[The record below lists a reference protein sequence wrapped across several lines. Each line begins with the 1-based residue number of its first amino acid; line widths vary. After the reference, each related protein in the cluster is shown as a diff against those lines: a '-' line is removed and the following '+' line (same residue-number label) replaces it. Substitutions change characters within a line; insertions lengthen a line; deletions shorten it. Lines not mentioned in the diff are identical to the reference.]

1 MNKVILMGRLT
12 RDPEV
17 RYSQGENALAIA
29 RYTLAVDR
37 RFKRDGEQ
45 TADFINC
52 VAWNK
57 TADLMTQYLHKG
69 SLIGLEGRI
78 QTRSYDN
85 QQGQRVYVTEVVA
98 ESVQF
103 LEPKNAQSGYSAPSQ
118 DYGMNQGF
126 AQNTYAAPVQNG
138 YNQNPYSNPVQNT
151 NNAFDSTFNADD
163 SLDIASDD
171 LPF

>member
-1 MNKVILMGRLT
+1 MINRVVLVGRLT
-12 RDPEV
+12 RDPELRKTQSGTSV
-17 RYSQGENALAIA
+17 CSFTMAVGRRVSTQGQP
-29 RYTLAVDR
+29 D
-37 RFKRDGEQ
+37 
-45 TADFINC
+45 ADFINC

-85 QQGQRVYVTEVVA
+85 QQGQRVYVIEVVA

-103 LEPKNAQSGYSAPSQ
+103 LEPKNAQSNYSAPSQ

-138 YNQNPYSNPVQNT
+138 YNQNSYSNPVQNT